1 MHPVVYLQAFGTVYA
16 VEQGA
21 LNRYEM
27 KNQWIKTL
35 IPALIFFFTGI
46 MSFAQVPDEVILS
59 LKTGDASTLSN
70 YFNENIELVVLDK
83 DDVYSKEQAKQI
95 VASFFSANSP
105 QRFAI
110 IHQGGKEGARYA
122 IGNLTTTTG
131 VFRVYFLLKEKGQ
144 KAYIHQFRIEKQ

>member
-1 MHPVVYLQAFGTVYA
+1 
-16 VEQGA
+16 
-21 LNRYEM
+21 M
-27 KNQWIKTL
+27 KNQRIRTL
-35 IPALIFFFTGI
+35 ISILAFFLIAITS
-46 MSFAQVPDEVILS
+46 MAQVPDEVILS

-83 DDVYSKEQAKQI
+83 DNVYSKEQAKQI
-95 VASFFSANSP
+95 VASFFSSNSP

-122 IGNLTTTTG
+122 IGNLTTTKG

-144 KAYIHQFRIEKQ
+144 KDYIHQLRIEKQ